1 MLNNKLFS
9 KIFMYLALGLLI
21 SFGVGYGVSTNE
33 ELIFNVFS
41 KYYIWII
48 IIELVLAFSLSI
60 FIRKLSKT
68 MTTIFYIAYS
78 FFTGLTLSSIFI
90 AYEMYSIIFIFLIT
104 SVIFVALAVYGYTT
118 EKDITKFGTI
128 LFFGLI
134 GVVIM
139 TLLNLIIFKSSSM
152 DIIISIVSMLIFT
165 CFIAYDVNVI
175 KRGFYKLDEDK
186 LAVYGAFQ
194 LYLDFINLFLDLLR
208 LFGKGKD

>member
-21 SFGVGYGVSTNE
+21 SFGVGCGVSTNE

-68 MTTIFYIAYS
+68 MTTIIYIAYS

-128 LFFGLI
+128 LLFGLI